1 MEALNRRKKSIN
13 GSTVLVLGI
22 AYKKDVDDQRE
33 SPSFKLMELL
43 QEKGAEVIYNDPHLP
58 AITPVRKY
66 SFTMESTELTSE
78 TLASVDCVL
87 LATNHSA
94 YDYPFILEHSDLII
108 DTRNSFSGLEGAA
121 EKVVQA

>member
-1 MEALNRRKKSIN
+1 
-13 GSTVLVLGI
+13 
-22 AYKKDVDDQRE
+22 
-33 SPSFKLMELL
+33 
-43 QEKGAEVIYNDPHLP
+43 
-58 AITPVRKY
+58 
-66 SFTMESTELTSE
+66 MESIELTPE

-108 DTRNSFSGLEGAA
+108 DTRNAFSGLEGAV